1 MFEIKEINTDI
12 PVDIFSNDF
21 MKNLYLKNSNKI
33 IKNIHIPK
41 LKIKSIFLLDKLNLG
56 SIKSLLENPPKA
68 ANIPVK
74 NG

>member
-33 IKNIHIPK
+33 IKSIHNPK
-41 LKIKSIFLLDKLNLG
+41 LKIKSIFLK
-56 SIKSLLENPPKA
+56 LLEDLKPLLHQV
-68 ANIPVK
+68 IYLREF
-74 NG
+74 